1 LNGGIVVESWFWLLI
16 VIGTAI
22 TLGYRRV
29 DLKTSTAALG
39 VALVAYTVLSD
50 DVLLPVVLWLL
61 YAPFALLNVE
71 SMRRDYV
78 SLPLLEVFRRMLPPL
93 SQTEKDALETGTVW
107 WEGELFSGMPD
118 WNVLRKLPPPRLT
131 EEEQAFLDGPTEE
144 LCRMLDDWEIT
155 HELADMP
162 ERVWT
167 FIKEQRFFAMILP
180 KEYGGLGFSPVAN
193 SIVLTKIASRNATAA
208 STIGVPNSLGPG
220 ELLMH
225 YGTEEQKQRWLPGL
239 ADSSEI
245 PCFALT
251 STRAGSDATA
261 IVDTGVVCRGTFEGK
276 EVIGIRLNWDK
287 RYITLAPIATV
298 LGLAFKL
305 YDPEHLIGEEENR
318 GITAALVPTNLP
330 GIEIGR
336 RHFPLNIPFQNG
348 PTRGKDVFVP
358 IDNIIGGPEM
368 AGQGW
373 RMLVELLAVG
383 RGIVLPSNA
392 LGGAMAAVYS
402 SGAYARIRR
411 QFKLPIGKFHG
422 VGEALARMAGL
433 TYIMKSASRVTCAA
447 LNAGE
452 KPAVPTAILKYH
464 NTEMSR
470 QVANDAMDVHGGKAI
485 MLGPLNYLARGY
497 ESVPIAIT
505 VEGANI
511 LTRNLIIFG
520 QGAIRC
526 HPFVL
531 AELNAAADED
541 RNRGLVDFDRLLFR
555 HIGYAISNAMRSLIM
570 GLTLS
575 RFTKVPATGFT
586 RRYYQRLNRY
596 SASFALT
603 ADIAM
608 LTLGG
613 SLKRRELL
621 SARLGD
627 VLSYL
632 YLTSMVLK
640 DFENQGSPA
649 ADRPLVEWA
658 CRTLLYRT
666 QEQLHSFLRNFP
678 NRWVAAGLR
687 MLIFPR
693 GRTFSSPSDELG
705 QEIVELM
712 INPTATRERLCDHI
726 YKTAEP
732 GNPIGLL
739 QEALEAADEIRRL
752 ERKVFDAVREGRI
765 EREDTPGQI
774 DEAESLGVITSEEAA
789 QIRAFD
795 AKTMALLAVN
805 DFSPEELTR
814 GAPQTA
820 GKSPVKEKAAAKKK
834 PAKKAAAK
842 PSKKAARKATAKST
856 QARTEPDE

>member
-1 LNGGIVVESWFWLLI
+1 MESWFWLLI
-16 VIGTAI
+16 VIGTAV
-22 TLGYRRV
+22 TLAYRRV

-39 VALVAYTVLSD
+39 VALLGYTVFSD
-50 DVLLPVVLWLL
+50 DVFVPVVLWLL
-61 YAPFALLNVE
+61 YVPFALLNVE
-71 SMRRDYV
+71 SMRREYV
-78 SLPLLEVFRRMLPPL
+78 TQPLLEIFRRMLPPL

-107 WEGELFSGMPD
+107 WEGQLFSGIPD

-144 LCRMLDDWEIT
+144 LCRMLDDWEVT
-155 HELADMP
+155 HECVDMP
-162 ERVWT
+162 ERVWAY
-167 FIKEQRFFAMILP
+167 IKEQRFFAMILP
-180 KEYGGLGFSPVAN
+180 KEYGGLGFSPLGNAV
-193 SIVLTKIASRNATAA
+193 VLTKIASRNATAA
-208 STIGVPNSLGPG
+208 STIGVPNSLGPA
-220 ELLMH
+220 ELLLH

-305 YDPEHLIGEEENR
+305 YDPEHLIGDEEER

-336 RHFPLNIPFQNG
+336 RHFPINIPFQNG

-358 IDNIIGGPEM
+358 VDHIIGGPEM

-392 LGGAMAAVYS
+392 LGGAQAAVYS

-433 TYIMKSASRVTCAA
+433 TYIMKAASRVTCAA

-470 QVANDAMDVHGGKAI
+470 VVANDAMDVHGGKAI

-555 HIGYAISNAMRSLIM
+555 HIGYAISNAMRSLVM

-575 RFTKVPATGFT
+575 RITKVPATGFT

-596 SASFALT
+596 SASFALA

-693 GRTFSSPSDELG
+693 GRMFSSPSDELG
-705 QEIVELM
+705 QQIVELI
-712 INPTATRERLCDHI
+712 INPTPTRERLCDQI
-726 YKTAEP
+726 YKTVEP
-732 GNPIGLL
+732 GNPLGLL

-752 ERKVFDAVREGRI
+752 ERKVFDAAREGRI
-765 EREDTPGQI
+765 KREDTLGQI
-774 DEAESLGVITSEEAA
+774 DEAEALGVITAEEAD

-795 AKTMALLAVN
+795 AKTMALLAVD
-805 DFSPEELTR
+805 DFAPDELSRRPPPAATKKP
-814 GAPQTA
+814 A
-820 GKSPVKEKAAAKKK
+820 KKKASVRKK

-842 PSKKAARKATAKST
+842 PRKKSSRDAA
-856 QARTEPDE
+856 TEPAQAKTEPNE

>member
-1 LNGGIVVESWFWLLI
+1 VESWFWLLI

-22 TLGYRRV
+22 TLGYRRI
-29 DLKTSTAALG
+29 DLKTSTAVLG
-39 VALVAYTVLSD
+39 VVLVAYTVLSD
-50 DVLLPVVLWLL
+50 DFFWPLVLWLL
-61 YAPFALLNVE
+61 YVPVALLNAE
-71 SMRRDYV
+71 SMRQEYV
-78 SLPLLEVFRRMLPPL
+78 TQPLLEIFRRMLPPL

-118 WNVLRKLPPPRLT
+118 WSVLRKLPPPRLT

-144 LCRMLDDWEIT
+144 LCRMLNDWEVT

-162 ERVWT
+162 ERVWA
-167 FIKEQRFFAMILP
+167 FIKKHRFFAMIIP
-180 KEYGGLGFSPVAN
+180 KDYGGLGFSPLAN

-208 STIGVPNSLGPG
+208 STIGVPNSLGPA
-220 ELLMH
+220 ELLLH
-225 YGTEEQKQRWLPGL
+225 YGTEAQKQRWLPGL

-261 IVDTGVVCRGTFEGK
+261 IVDTGIVCRGTFEGQK
-276 EVIGIRLNWDK
+276 VIGIRLNWDK

-305 YDPEHLIGEEENR
+305 YDPDHLLGEEEER

-330 GIEIGR
+330 GIDIGR
-336 RHFPLNIPFQNG
+336 RHFPINIPFQNG

-358 IDNIIGGPEM
+358 IDHIIGGPEM

-392 LGGAMAAVYS
+392 LGGAMTAVYA

-433 TYIMKSASRVTCAA
+433 TYIMKAASRVTCSA

-470 QVANDAMDVHGGKAI
+470 QVANDAMDVHGGKGI

-575 RFTKVPATGFT
+575 RFTKVPASGFT

-596 SASFALT
+596 SASFALA
-603 ADIAM
+603 ADVAM

-658 CRTLLYRT
+658 CRTLFYRT
-666 QEQLHSFLRNFP
+666 QEQFHSFLRNFP

-693 GRTFSSPSDELG
+693 GRMFSSPSDELG
-705 QEIVELM
+705 QELVELI

-732 GNPIGLL
+732 GNPVGLL

-765 EREDTPGQI
+765 RRDDTLGQI
-774 DEAESLGVITSEEAA
+774 DEAETLGVITPDEAE

-805 DFSPEELTR
+805 DFAPEDLARQAHEPATKPP
-814 GAPQTA
+814 A
-820 GKSPVKEKAAAKKK
+820 KKKASVRKK

-842 PSKKAARKATAKST
+842 PAKTRARSAAAKPARSKSKPS
-856 QARTEPDE
+856 D